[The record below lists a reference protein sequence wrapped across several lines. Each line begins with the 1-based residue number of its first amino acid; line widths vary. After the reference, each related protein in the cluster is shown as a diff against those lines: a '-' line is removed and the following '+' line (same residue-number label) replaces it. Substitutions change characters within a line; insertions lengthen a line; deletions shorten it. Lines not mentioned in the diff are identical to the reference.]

1 MKPAINRENAPDSL
15 YGNSIDEDAIQDRI
29 NSASQP
35 VVIDIW
41 MDDCPPC
48 NMLAPKLKAV
58 AQNYEGQIKVL
69 KVNVENDSPVFDEYD
84 IEMVP
89 TLLFFKTGEEIGRLE
104 GLVHSNELDQEF
116 KKAIE
121 D

>member
-1 MKPAINRENAPDSL
+1 MSIETVDENQ
-15 YGNSIDEDAIQDRI
+15 IQTILDNAER
-29 NSASQP
+29 P

-58 AQNYEGQIKVL
+58 ARDYEGKVQVL
-69 KVNVENDSPVFDEYD
+69 KVNVENDSPVFDDYD
-84 IEMVP
+84 VEMVP
-89 TLLFFKTGEEIGRLE
+89 TLLFFKNGEEIGRLE
-104 GLVHSNELDQEF
+104 GLAHSNELDQEF

-121 D
+121 Y

>member
-1 MKPAINRENAPDSL
+1 MSIETVDENQ
-15 YGNSIDEDAIQDRI
+15 IQTILDNAER
-29 NSASQP
+29 P

-58 AQNYEGQIKVL
+58 AQDYQGEIKVV
-69 KVNVENDSPVFDEYD
+69 KINVENDSPVFDDYD
-84 IEMVP
+84 VETVP
-89 TLLFFKTGEEIGRLE
+89 TLLFFKNGEEVSRLE
-104 GLVHSNELDQEF
+104 GMIHSNELDQEF

-121 D
+121 Y

>member
-1 MKPAINRENAPDSL
+1 MNIPIINKNEL
-15 YGNSIDEDAIQDRI
+15 QEKI

-58 AQNYEGQIKVL
+58 AQDYEGQIEVL
-69 KVNVENDSPVFDEYD
+69 KVNIENDSPVFDEYD

-89 TLLFFKTGEEIGRLE
+89 TLLFFKAGEEIGCLE
-104 GLVHSNELDQEF
+104 GLAHSNELDQEF

-121 D
+121 H

>member
-1 MKPAINRENAPDSL
+1 MDIPI
-15 YGNSIDEDAIQDRI
+15 IDENELQDKI

-58 AQNYEGQIKVL
+58 AQDYEGQVEVFKVS
-69 KVNVENDSPVFDEYD
+69 VENNSPVFDQYD

-89 TLLFFKTGEEIGRLE
+89 ILLFFKDGKETSRLE

-116 KKAIE
+116 KKSIE
-121 D
+121 N

>member
-1 MKPAINRENAPDSL
+1 MDIQ
-15 YGNSIDEDAIQDRI
+15 SIDESEIETVIQDE
-29 NSASQP
+29 SEP
-35 VVIDIW
+35 VVLDIW

-58 AQNYEGQIKVL
+58 AQDYEGQIKVL
-69 KVNVENDSPVFDEYD
+69 KVNVENDSPIFDDYD
-84 IEMVP
+84 LEMVP
-89 TLLFFKTGEEIGRLE
+89 TLLFFKAGEEISRLE

-121 D
+121 Y